1 MKLYLEILRRKKVVR
16 KNLKV
21 SRKVLQITV
30 IYILATEILSDQS
43 EMRKK
48 KTTQNQ
54 GENLSS
60 IARQLSTNKQFNKE
74 IGDSY
79 VLKKSLSSIHSQTQ
93 LTKSLVEVKV
103 KVNKMAM
110 SYTISHSSQVFFKSI
125 L

>member
-79 VLKKSLSSIHSQTQ
+79 VLKKSLSSIHSQSQ
-93 LTKSLVEVKV
+93 LTKLLVEVKV
-103 KVNKMAM
+103 KVN
-110 SYTISHSSQVFFKSI
+110 SR
-125 L
+125 